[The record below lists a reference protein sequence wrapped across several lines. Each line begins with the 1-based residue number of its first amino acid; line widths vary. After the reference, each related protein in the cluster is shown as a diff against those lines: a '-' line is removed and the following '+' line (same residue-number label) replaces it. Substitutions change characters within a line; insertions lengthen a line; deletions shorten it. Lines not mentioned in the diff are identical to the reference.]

1 MTDKISFESLDDEL
15 KQILIAFTKAI
26 PIEGETKQK
35 CNQSYLVRRFN
46 ARSHAK
52 GLHNPH
58 WKGDRVQ
65 LNVKISRD
73 LKRRFDL
80 VKGEEVS
87 ASDYVSMIIENH
99 LNSLT

>member
-1 MTDKISFESLDDEL
+1 MTDKISFDSLDDEL
-15 KQILIAFTKAI
+15 KQVLIALTKAI
-26 PIEGETKQK
+26 PIDSKTEKI
-35 CNQSYLVRRFN
+35 RRKFN
-46 ARSHAK
+46 ARGHAK

-80 VKGEEVS
+80 VKGDEVS
-87 ASDYVSMIIENH
+87 ASDYLTMIIENH
-99 LNSLT
+99 LNSLK

>member
-1 MTDKISFESLDDEL
+1 MIYKISFDSLDDEL
-15 KQILIAFTKAI
+15 KQVLIALTKAI
-26 PIEGETKQK
+26 PIDSKTKQI
-35 CNQSYLVRRFN
+35 RRKFN
-46 ARSHAK
+46 ARSYSK
-52 GLHNPH
+52 GLHNPN

-65 LNVKISRD
+65 LCVKIPRD

-80 VKGEEVS
+80 VKGDEVS